1 MPRRFPP
8 PWSVEESDACFISRD
23 AKHRRSP
30 LLLSPRNNGRV
41 SVVSTSRSNCHGN
54 EQSAARLRA
63 KAQPAQNQD
72 DGPKALDETQ
82 SQDWRIYGS
91 EESREVQIG
100 SSGKERQIAC
110 MMPPVITSI
119 KPELRSKGL
128 DRRQCCWHVSYRFC
142 GLSAEITVYAEN
154 EAETRAKAV
163 DQLRLR
169 GLKVVA

>member
-1 MPRRFPP
+1 
-8 PWSVEESDACFISRD
+8 
-23 AKHRRSP
+23 
-30 LLLSPRNNGRV
+30 
-41 SVVSTSRSNCHGN
+41 
-54 EQSAARLRA
+54 
-63 KAQPAQNQD
+63 
-72 DGPKALDETQ
+72 
-82 SQDWRIYGS
+82 
-91 EESREVQIG
+91 
-100 SSGKERQIAC
+100 

-142 GLSAEITVYAEN
+142 GLSAEIPVYAEN